1 MPKTLITDWRELA
14 NRCEDGLEVRLWW
27 SRSARRVQ
35 VTAADHRRGNH
46 VVFEVE
52 GADALDAF
60 RHPFAYAS
68 RAGRPQHLRR
78 RGDLALAQR
87 REQQ

>member
-35 VTAADHRRGNH
+35 VTAADHRSGGH
-46 VVFEVE
+46 AVVDVD
-52 GADALDAF
+52 GANALEAF
-60 RHPFAYAS
+60 RHPFAYAG
-68 RAGRPQHLRR
+68 RGGRPHDPRR

-87 REQQ
+87 RGQQ